1 VSVGVT
7 YPRGFRAAGIAAG
20 FKPSGKPD
28 LALLLTDGPA
38 ASAAG
43 VFTTNRVAAAP
54 VTVGRSRLASSGGS
68 VRAVVV
74 NSGQAN
80 AATGERGITDAETT
94 TAALAELLGTAPD
107 EVLPCSTGVIGE
119 PLHVDVFVGALPALI
134 DAASTDGG
142 DGFARAIMTTDTVPK
157 CATAD
162 AGPWRVGGAAKGVG
176 MIAPNLATMLAFV
189 TTDATV
195 AAEDLGVLA
204 RTALAPAF
212 DAITVDGCSSTN
224 DTVLLLAS
232 GASGGEPPPP
242 GSSAWSQLEEAVATV
257 GADLARQL
265 IADGEGVT
273 HVLVIDVEGAG
284 SDVDARTI
292 ARAIADSPL
301 VKTAAFGA
309 DPNPGRVLQAVGS
322 AGVPVDP
329 VAIDVAIGDV
339 EVATGSV
346 IPPAYFD
353 ADGELRRRASAAMA
367 GPEILLRVKVG
378 DGPGRSRMLGGDL
391 SYEYVRIN
399 GEYTT

>member
-242 GSSAWSQLEEAVATV
+242 GSSVWSQLEEAVATV

>member
-1 VSVGVT
+1 
-7 YPRGFRAAGIAAG
+7 
-20 FKPSGKPD
+20 
-28 LALLLTDGPA
+28 
-38 ASAAG
+38 
-43 VFTTNRVAAAP
+43 

-273 HVLVIDVEGAG
+273 HVLVIDVEGAE